1 MPISVLYGVSESTK
15 WVTPRSWYFRSAWAT
30 SSAEPT
36 SQVVPAPPPPYLPGA
51 V

>member
-1 MPISVLYGVSESTK
+1 LISARYGVSESTK
-15 WVTPRSWYFRSAWAT
+15 WVTPIAWYLSSEAAT
-30 SSAEPT
+30 SAAEPT